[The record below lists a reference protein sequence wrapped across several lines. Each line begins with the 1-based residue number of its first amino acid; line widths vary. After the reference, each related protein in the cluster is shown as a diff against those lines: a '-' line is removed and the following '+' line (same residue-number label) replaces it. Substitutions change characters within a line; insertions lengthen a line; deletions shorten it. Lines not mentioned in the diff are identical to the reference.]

1 MSKSFLVDTTLCTAC
16 RGCQVACKQWHDLP
30 AEETVNRGSYQ
41 NPADLSFDTYK
52 LVRMNEEVIDGKL
65 RWLFFP
71 DQCRHCL
78 EPPCQDTA
86 GDPSAIFSD
95 ASTGAVIYTA
105 KTRELDAEEIRQSC
119 PYDIPR
125 QAKDG
130 TIAKCDMCN
139 DRVENGLEPACVKVC
154 PTGAMNFGDRE
165 DILKLAQ
172 KHLAA
177 AQKKYPNAT
186 LIDPDDVR
194 AVYLVGFD
202 PNFYH
207 EYAVA
212 SATEYGIS
220 RLAALQKM
228 FRPLTDIVSRLG

>member
-1 MSKSFLVDTTLCTAC
+1 M
-16 RGCQVACKQWHDLP
+16 
-30 AEETVNRGSYQ
+30 
-41 NPADLSFDTYK
+41 
-52 LVRMNEEVIDGKL
+52 
-65 RWLFFP
+65 
-71 DQCRHCL
+71 
-78 EPPCQDTA
+78 
-86 GDPSAIFSD
+86 
-95 ASTGAVIYTA
+95 
-105 KTRELDAEEIRQSC
+105 
-119 PYDIPR
+119 
-125 QAKDG
+125 
-130 TIAKCDMCN
+130 
-139 DRVENGLEPACVKVC
+139 
-154 PTGAMNFGDRE
+154 
-165 DILKLAQ
+165 KLAQ

-186 LIDPDDVR
+186 LLDPDDVR